1 MDYLRRRVLT
11 SVVVFAIAVNLDFIL
26 PRLVPGNAAV
36 VFSSGHILPAQTVQL
51 INARFGLDKPEW
63 VQYLLFLK
71 NIFTNWPPFFGF
83 SFQYYPVGVSD
94 LIASRAPWT
103 ILLVGASYFASLG
116 LSYTL
121 AGFSAI
127 RKGSKF
133 ELFSLYS
140 AIVFWSI
147 PAFWFGMVAIWIFG
161 VSLTIL
167 PISGV
172 IGQNPGVGLDAVASV
187 FQHAILPIAVVTLVM
202 FGWTYVLLRGSAQEA
217 LESDYILA
225 ARARGVRER
234 VIAFG
239 YVMRNSILPI
249 ISLTGYA
256 VAALISAAIFVEYV
270 FSYAGLG
277 DLLVDGITNRDY
289 PVVEG
294 VFFYVTLLV
303 ILLTLVGDFMLV
315 RMDPR
320 LRR

>member
-1 MDYLRRRVLT
+1 MDFLRRRVLT
-11 SVVVFAIAVNLDFIL
+11 SVFVFAIAVNLDFIL

-36 VFSSGHILPAQTVQL
+36 VFSGGHLLPQQTIKL
-51 INARFGLDKPEW
+51 IEARFGLDQPEY
-63 VQYLLFLK
+63 VQYYLYLK

-83 SFQYYPVGVSD
+83 SFLYYPVSVSD

-121 AGFSAI
+121 AGLSSV
-127 RKGSKF
+127 RRGGKL
-133 ELFSLYS
+133 ELSSLYS
-140 AIVFWSI
+140 AIIFWSI
-147 PAFWFGMVAIWIFG
+147 PAFWFGMVAIWVFG
-161 VSLTIL
+161 VTLAIL
-167 PISGV
+167 PISG
-172 IGQNPGVGLDAVASV
+172 IGWSAGAGLAAIPSIV
-187 FQHAILPIAVVTLVM
+187 QHALLPIAVLTLVM
-202 FGWTYVLLRGSAQEA
+202 FGWSYVILRGSAQEA

-234 VIAFG
+234 VIAFK
-239 YVMRNSILPI
+239 YVMRNSILPV

-256 VAALISAAIFVEYV
+256 IAALVSAVIFVEYV

-277 DLLVDGITNRDY
+277 DLLVDGITTRDY

-294 VFFYVTLLV
+294 IFFYVTV
-303 ILLTLVGDFMLV
+303 IVVVLTLLGDYMLV